1 MPKLTEAARSA
12 RRQDLVDAAWRC
24 IARKGYRD
32 LTVDDVC
39 AEAGVSKGAFYGYFT
54 RKQDLLVALLEEDAV
69 ALAAALDDAGRADAG
84 RADAGRGPAG
94 TGHGHGQPVGVPAGA
109 QLRRFARAMLERAAD
124 PARVQLRADLW
135 AAAST
140 EPQVRERLAFTA
152 AAQRGWLREVVER
165 GIAAGEL
172 APVPAN
178 ALASLLLA
186 LTDGL
191 VLHGALNP
199 QAFRW
204 PNVQRALDVLLEG
217 VEVQDP

>member
-12 RRQDLVDAAWRC
+12 RRQDLVDAAWRV

-54 RKQDLLVALLEEDAV
+54 RKQDLLVALLEEDAA
-69 ALAAALDDAGRADAG
+69 ALATVLAGAG
-84 RADAGRGPAG
+84 GPAG
-94 TGHGHGQPVGVPAGA
+94 E

-135 AAAST
+135 AAATT
-140 EPQVRERLAFTA
+140 EPEVRERLAATV
-152 AAQRGWLREVVER
+152 AAQRGWLRAIVEG

-191 VLHGALNP
+191 VLHGGLNP
-199 QAFRW
+199 RAFRW
-204 PNVQRALDVLLEG
+204 GNVQRALDVLLEG
-217 VEVQDP
+217 VEVRRG

>member
-1 MPKLTEAARSA
+1 MPKLTAAARSA
-12 RRQDLVDAAWRC
+12 RRQDLIDAAWRC

-54 RKQDLLVALLEEDAV
+54 RKQDLLVALLEQDTV
-69 ALAAALDDAGRADAG
+69 ALARALDDAGRS
-84 RADAGRGPAG
+84 G
-94 TGHGHGQPVGVPAGA
+94 TGQPANVPAGV
-109 QLRRFARAMLERAAD
+109 QLRRFARVMLERAAD

-135 AAAST
+135 AVAPT
-140 EPQVRERLAFTA
+140 DPQVRERLAFTA

-172 APVPAN
+172 ASVPAN

-199 QAFRW
+199 RAFRW
-204 PNVQRALDVLLEG
+204 ANVQRALDVLLEG
-217 VEVQDP
+217 VEVQHQ

>member
-1 MPKLTEAARSA
+1 MPKLTQAARLA

-39 AEAGVSKGAFYGYFT
+39 AEAGVSKGAFYGYFA
-54 RKQDLLVALLEEDAV
+54 RKQDLLVALLEEDTV
-69 ALAAALDDAGRADAG
+69 ALARALEDAGRAG
-84 RADAGRGPAG
+84 ADQPAS
-94 TGHGHGQPVGVPAGA
+94 VSAGA

-124 PARVQLRADLW
+124 PARVQVRADLW
-135 AAAST
+135 ALAPT

-152 AAQRGWLREVVER
+152 AAQRGWLGDIVER

-199 QAFRW
+199 HAFRW
-204 PNVQRALDVLLEG
+204 ANVQRALDVLLEG
-217 VEVQDP
+217 VEVQHR